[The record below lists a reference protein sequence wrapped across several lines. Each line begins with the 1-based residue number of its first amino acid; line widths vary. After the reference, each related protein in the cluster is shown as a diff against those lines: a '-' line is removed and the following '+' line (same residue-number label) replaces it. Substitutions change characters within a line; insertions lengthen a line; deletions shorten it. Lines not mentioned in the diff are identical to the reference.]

1 MLPLVKV
8 MYFPAWAAGCGAEGS
23 CRLSFTKRAKSGI
36 VPALICKED
45 ILNLRVRKLSFIP
58 FLVALLLSDA
68 DYKGD
73 CQKSPKGTIRGPI
86 FM

>member
-1 MLPLVKV
+1 MSNVS
-8 MYFPAWAAGCGAEGS
+8 MAAPIS
-23 CRLSFTKRAKSGI
+23 SRKSGS
-36 VPALICKED
+36 KFE
-45 ILNLRVRKLSFIP
+45 LNEIFADDTYSVLTFKTFMLFSLSISEGKIKLFRNTFNYI
-58 FLVALLLSDA
+58 LSDA